1 MIGKNG
7 SDEAPKVKVEDRRRF
22 RDADVTDEG
31 ELPSPTA
38 EEAAEE
44 VPIETADAEKAALL
58 ARAEGAERKLAEF
71 QIAYSTWKAEQE
83 QVRARLERDLARKV
97 DLRFGDLAVDGRT
110 VVDDLDLA
118 VEHAAGVP
126 EAGALATGVTM
137 ARDRFLTAIQK
148 LGVERLDLDGAEFD
162 PNVAEAVAVVPAAS
176 PEADGKIAK
185 TLQPGYRLGD
195 RVIRPARVVVSRL
208 PS

>member
-44 VPIETADAEKAALL
+44 VPVETADAEKAALL

-97 DLRFGDLAVDGRT
+97 DLRFGDLAVDVLT